1 LDLDF
6 EPVFDAWQFLLGGVG
21 ITLLLAAASAA
32 CSFVAGG
39 LVAMGRLYG
48 PRWLRPVLVFYID
61 TMRAIPVL
69 VVLVWMYFAFP
80 LVAGINVP
88 PFLSALIA
96 LSLHL
101 AAYVAEVLRAGVEG
115 VRPGQTRAGLALGMS
130 GAQVVREV
138 VLPQAMV
145 RMLPAFGSILSVTIK
160 DTAIAAVI
168 AVPELM
174 RRSDSVAANTYH
186 PVEVFTTAMAIY
198 FILIFP
204 VTRGVDL
211 LYRRLAP
218 LGRS

>member
-6 EPVFDAWQFLLGGVG
+6 GPVFDAWKFLLGGVG
-21 ITLLLAAASAA
+21 VTLLLAASSAG
-32 CSFVAGG
+32 CSFVTGG

-88 PFLSALIA
+88 PFMSALIA
-96 LSLHL
+96 LTLHL
-101 AAYVAEVLRAGVEG
+101 AAYVAEIVRAGVEG

-130 GAQVVREV
+130 RAQVVRTV

-145 RMLPAFGSILSVTIK
+145 RMLPAFGSVLSVTIK

-204 VTRGVDL
+204 VTSGVDL

>member
-1 LDLDF
+1 MDLDF
-6 EPVFDAWQFLLGGVG
+6 APVLAAWPFLLGGVDV
-21 ITLLLAAASAA
+21 TLLLALASAA
-32 CSFVAGG
+32 CSFALGG
-39 LVAMGRLYG
+39 LVALGRLYG

-80 LVAGINVP
+80 LAAGINVP

-96 LSLHL
+96 LTLHL
-101 AAYVAEVLRAGVEG
+101 AAYVAEVVRAGMEG
-115 VRPGQTRAGLALGMS
+115 VRPGQSRAGFALGMS
-130 GAQVVREV
+130 RAQVVRV
-138 VLPQAMV
+138 VLLPQAAV

-186 PVEVFTTAMAIY
+186 PVEVFTVAMCIY

-211 LYRRLAP
+211 LYHRLAP

>member
-1 LDLDF
+1 MDLDF
-6 EPVFDAWQFLLGGVG
+6 EPVFDAWRFLLGGVG
-21 ITLLLAAASAA
+21 ITLLLAATSAG
-32 CSFVAGG
+32 CSFAVGTVVA
-39 LVAMGRLYG
+39 LGRLYG
-48 PRWLRPVLVFYID
+48 PRWLRPLIVFYID

-80 LVAGINVP
+80 LVAGLNVP

-96 LSLHL
+96 LTLHL
-101 AAYVAEVLRAGVEG
+101 AAYVAEVLRAGVDG

-130 GAQVVREV
+130 RAQVVREV

-186 PVEVFTTAMAIY
+186 PVEVFSTAMVIY
-198 FILIFP
+198 FVLIFP

>member
-1 LDLDF
+1 MDVDF
-6 EPVFDAWQFLLGGVG
+6 EPVFEAWRFLLGGVG
-21 ITLLLAAASAA
+21 ITLLLAAASAG
-32 CSFVAGG
+32 CSFAVGAVVA
-39 LVAMGRLYG
+39 LGRLYG
-48 PRWLRPVLVFYID
+48 PRWLRPLIVFYID
-61 TMRAIPVL
+61 TRRAIPVL

-80 LVAGINVP
+80 LVAGLNVP

-96 LSLHL
+96 LTLHL
-101 AAYVAEVLRAGVEG
+101 AAYVAEVLRAGIDG
-115 VRPGQTRAGLALGMS
+115 VRPSQTRAGLALGMS
-130 GAQVVREV
+130 RAQVVRVV

-186 PVEVFTTAMAIY
+186 PVEVFSTAMVVY

-204 VTRGVDL
+204 VTRGVDV